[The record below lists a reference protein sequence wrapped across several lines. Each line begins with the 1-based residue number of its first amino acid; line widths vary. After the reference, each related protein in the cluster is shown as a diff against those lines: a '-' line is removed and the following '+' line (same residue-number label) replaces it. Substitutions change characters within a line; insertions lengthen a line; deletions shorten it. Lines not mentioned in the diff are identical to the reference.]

1 MRGGGRVLLE
11 ENVVRRSEEVPSWR
25 SRGRSEGRFETES
38 SVRIEIGLPGVDRHR
53 VHVDVEGG
61 VLFVRVD
68 RSVTFI
74 GDEDTLYMVDDRFS
88 GFERRFALPVSVDI
102 EGIRAFFSR
111 DTLTIVMPKR
121 PMRRSI
127 SVESRPTMR

>member
-1 MRGGGRVLLE
+1 M
-11 ENVVRRSEEVPSWR
+11 
-25 SRGRSEGRFETES
+25 
-38 SVRIEIGLPGVDRHR
+38 RIEIGLPGVDRHR

>member
-102 EGIRAFFSR
+102 DGVRAFFSR

>member
-1 MRGGGRVLLE
+1 M
-11 ENVVRRSEEVPSWR
+11 
-25 SRGRSEGRFETES
+25 
-38 SVRIEIGLPGVDRHR
+38 RIEIGLPGVDRHR
-53 VHVDVEGG
+53 VHVDVESG

>member
-1 MRGGGRVLLE
+1 MVHEARDT
-11 ENVVRRSEEVPSWR
+11 PSWR
-25 SRGRSEGRFETES
+25 PKDRSEGRYETES
-38 SVRIEIGLPGVDRHR
+38 SVRLEIGLPGVDRHR
-53 VHVDVEGG
+53 VHVDVDAG

-88 GFERRFALPVSVDI
+88 GFERRFAIPTGVDI
-102 EGIRAFFSR
+102 DGTRAFFSR

-121 PMRRSI
+121 QLRRSI
-127 SVESRPTMR
+127 PIESRPTMR